1 MPPEIQRNVRITG
14 KVQRVKFRE
23 GIRAQARELGVRGW
37 VRNMLDGSV
46 DAMFQG
52 PEDKVAALVDWCRVG
67 PQKARVDAV
76 SSTPAPL
83 EPCVGFQLR
92 DRSTAA

>member
-1 MPPEIQRNVRITG
+1 MPPDSQCIVRITG

-23 GIRAQARELGVRGW
+23 STKAQARELGVRGW
-37 VRNMLDGSV
+37 VRNTLDGSV
-46 DAMFQG
+46 EAMFQG

-76 SSTPAPL
+76 LSTPAPL

-92 DRSTAA
+92 DRQTAA